1 MLPRRIEPKIF
12 LWGVLAA
19 VSALNLLAQYGMC
32 YSGDDFSYL
41 CHFRY
46 ADGTE
51 GHFSFPYD
59 FPKFIIS
66 HWLDQNGRVANYCA
80 ALLLYALPERVVMIL
95 NGLVQA
101 LMLWL
106 VMAMAGCRSRQC
118 GVAGGML
125 LLGTLCL
132 GLPWWDSMQ
141 VFDCSVNYVWS
152 TVVVLLFLRLV
163 RSVDRGLRLPAV
175 VLVFAGFVAG
185 AMHEAAGLPLLAGI
199 SYLCVIR
206 KRLPQGHVLKAV
218 VAFGAGVIW
227 CVASPGIIAR
237 AGETVAPDDTPVI
250 LLLKSCP
257 ITLLL
262 MAVLAFGMLRS
273 AASRKKVVAFM
284 TTPWS
289 VFAVASVMSACICAV
304 GGIVGRSGWF
314 SQVFALIALWRLA
327 EYLHLRLHRITAA
340 VIAVVVSA
348 VLLWHYQAFA
358 ARQLEL
364 GSQVLEMRRVYAASP
379 DGQVFMPGVS
389 FEDSQSP
396 LLLSKPRGV
405 PDADD
410 MYQIERFGR
419 YYSRGV
425 KPLVVIPFSRDLL
438 ENINLNDTAYDS
450 VSIGNAVIANNLP
463 YGVVYTGNERERTA
477 LTLYTGDDGVV
488 RVVIPIVY
496 NDQCLW
502 LLIPRIIDPGD
513 R

>member
-66 HWLDQNGRVANYCA
+66 HWLDQNGRVANYIA

-106 VMAMAGCRSRQC
+106 VMDMAGCRSRQC

-199 SYLCVIR
+199 SYLYVIR

-218 VAFGAGVIW
+218 VAFAAGVIW
-227 CVASPGIIAR
+227 CVASPGIISR

-273 AASRKKVVAFM
+273 AESRKKVAAFM

-289 VFAVASVMSACICAV
+289 VFAVASVMSACICSV

-314 SQVFALIALWRLA
+314 SQVFALIALWRWGQFC
-327 EYLHLRLHRITAA
+327 EWHVHRILATLVSLLISIVLVVHYVGFA
-340 VIAVVVSA
+340 V
-348 VLLWHYQAFA
+348 
-358 ARQLEL
+358 RQSEL
-364 GSQVLEMRRVYAASP
+364 HVQVMHMRSRYLSSS
-379 DGQVFMPGVS
+379 DGLVFIPGVQY
-389 FEDSQSP
+389 EDSQP
-396 LLLSKPRGV
+396 FWLLYKPRGI

-410 MYQIERFGR
+410 LYQIERFNS
-419 YYSRGV
+419 YYSNSE
-425 KPLVVIPFSRDLL
+425 KHLVILPFSELDLVSMC
-438 ENINLNDTAYDS
+438 DS
-450 VSIGNAVIANNLP
+450 LP
-463 YGVVYTGNERERTA
+463 YYGPGYILTDILPRNIVFSGNEREKTK
-477 LTLYTGDDGVV
+477 LQIVEVDKGGEFVV
-488 RVVIPIVY
+488 TQFNYARRP
-496 NDQCLW
+496 LW
-502 LLIPRIIDPGD
+502 LITRRILDPGD

>member
-12 LWGVLAA
+12 LWGVLAV

-46 ADGTE
+46 ADGSE
-51 GHFSFPYD
+51 GHFGFPYD

-66 HWLDQNGRVANYCA
+66 HWLDQNGRVANYLA

-106 VMAMAGCRSRQC
+106 VMAMAGCRSRRC
-118 GVAGGML
+118 GVAGSML
-125 LLGTLCL
+125 LLGALCL

-152 TVVVLLFLRLV
+152 TAVELLFLWLM
-163 RSVDRGLRLPAV
+163 RSVNRGLRLPAA
-175 VLVFAGFVAG
+175 VLVLAGFVAG
-185 AMHEAAGLPLLAGI
+185 AMHEASGLPLLAGI

-206 KRLPQGHVLKAV
+206 KRLPRGHVLKAV
-218 VAFGAGVIW
+218 MAFAAGVIW

-273 AASRKKVVAFM
+273 AESRKKVATFL

-289 VFAVASVMSACICAV
+289 VFAVASVMSACICSV
-304 GGIVGRSGWF
+304 SGIVGRSGWF
-314 SQVFALIALWRLA
+314 SQIFALIALWRWGQFCEWRVRPIFA
-327 EYLHLRLHRITAA
+327 T
-340 VIAVVVSA
+340 VVSLLISIVLIVHYTGFA
-348 VLLWHYQAFA
+348 V
-358 ARQLEL
+358 RQLEL
-364 GSQVLEMRRVYAASP
+364 GSQVREMRALYAASP
-379 DGQVFMPGVS
+379 DGYVFMPDVS

-410 MYQIERFGR
+410 LYQIERFGR

-425 KPLVVIPFSRDLL
+425 KPLVVVPFSRDIL
-438 ENINLNDTAYDS
+438 ENINLDTEAHVS
-450 VSIGNAVIANNLP
+450 VSIGNVIIANKQP
-463 YGVVYTGNERERTA
+463 HGVVYTGNGREGTA
-477 LTLYTGDDGVV
+477 LALYTGDDGVV
-488 RVVIPIVY
+488 RVVTPINY
-496 NDQCLW
+496 KGKCLW
-502 LLIPRIIDPGD
+502 LLTPRILDPGD